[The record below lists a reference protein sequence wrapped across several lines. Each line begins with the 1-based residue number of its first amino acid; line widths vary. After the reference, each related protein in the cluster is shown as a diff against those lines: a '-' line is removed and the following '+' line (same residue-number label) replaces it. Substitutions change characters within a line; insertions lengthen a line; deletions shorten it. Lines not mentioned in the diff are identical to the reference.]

1 MGESI
6 SWIEWFLSFRGNE
19 IFCAVDEDFISDRFN
34 ITGIGH
40 DIPQF
45 KKAYELISGS
55 CGNKI
60 SAFDFFSYHS
70 HIVDQ
75 EENDGEI
82 RNIIEKSARH
92 TYGLIH
98 SRFILTSAGLEK
110 MLEKYEQGVF
120 GTCPRVLCK
129 QAKLLPSGISDIP
142 GVEGVKL
149 FCPHCED
156 IYSPKS
162 GRHASIDGA
171 YFGTTFAHM
180 FVQTFPNVVPQI
192 KSSQK
197 YVPRI
202 FGFRIADRSSKENQV
217 DQTGNNMIIQ

>member
-1 MGESI
+1 MGDPI
-6 SWIEWFLSFRGNE
+6 SWIEWFLGFRGNE
-19 IFCAVDEDFISDRFN
+19 LFCAVDEDFISDRFN

-55 CGNKI
+55 YGNEI
-60 SAFDFFSYHS
+60 LFSSFYANFV
-70 HIVDQ
+70 VDH
-75 EENDGEI
+75 EENDGEV

-129 QAKLLPSGISDIP
+129 QAKLLPIGISDIT

-156 IYSPKS
+156 IYTPKS
-162 GRHASIDGA
+162 ARHASIDGA

-180 FVQTFPNVVPQI
+180 FVQTFPNIVPQV
-192 KSSQK
+192 KARQK

-202 FGFRIADRSSKENQV
+202 FGFRISDRSSKENQV
-217 DQTGNNMIIQ
+217 DSSGNSMMIQ